1 MPLALWLG
9 GDQAATLFV
18 AIYTT
23 LPNARTCT
31 TRPRPTRTGAGVKR
45 RDNSLT
51 LQLTPTSKAAK
62 SAAAVRSPN
71 KRPPL
76 RRLLDLLG
84 RRGCLRILWE
94 LHDGSGLTFRALSAA
109 AELPPATLNTRLSEL
124 REAGLLLVEEG
135 YRLSP
140 LGLALVDSMRPLHAW
155 STSWA
160 KLIDS

>member
-1 MPLALWLG
+1 M
-9 GDQAATLFV
+9 
-18 AIYTT
+18 
-23 LPNARTCT
+23 
-31 TRPRPTRTGAGVKR
+31 RTGAGVKGR
-45 RDNSLT
+45 EQRLTRELT
-51 LQLTPTSKAAK
+51 LMNKAAK
-62 SAAAVRSPN
+62 PVAVVRSPN

-94 LHDGSGLTFRALSAA
+94 LHDGSGLTFRALSSA
-109 AELPPATLNTRLSEL
+109 AELPPATLNTRLTEL

-140 LGLALVDSMRPLHAW
+140 LGLDLVDSLRPLHAW

-160 KLIDS
+160 KQIDR